1 MKTKK
6 DSKVNERKKFLE
18 LARIIKI
25 NSRNF
30 QVKKSVFVGCEVS
43 RRKVEMLIRED
54 LRSTLQV
61 TLVSYEL
68 S

>member
-43 RRKVEMLIRED
+43 RRKVRD
-54 LRSTLQV
+54 VDS
-61 TLVSYEL
+61 
-68 S
+68 